1 MSGNELYR
9 WRSRLGYTQQ
19 QAADAMGVERRTYQ
33 ALEHGRDRNT
43 GAPLAPS
50 KRTRLAAAAIERG
63 IQPIG
68 EE

>member
-1 MSGNELYR
+1 MNNTTLSR

-33 ALEHGRDRNT
+33 ALEHESERNT

-50 KRTRLAAAAIERG
+50 KRTRLAAAAIEAG
-63 IQPIG
+63 IRPIG